1 MRHMLSGLVFSGW
14 AALAALALGAPD
26 ARADEIVGA
35 ARVING
41 DTLVIEQQRVRLYG
55 IDAPET
61 KQRCWASGIRYNC
74 ADQAKATLAHLTRD
88 KDVKCRLES
97 YDAFGQFM
105 GTCTVGALEINR
117 ELVRQGWALAYRQ
130 FTLAYADDEADA
142 ERRKAGLWMG
152 EFETPWDW
160 RTKNGEP
167 PG

>member
-1 MRHMLSGLVFSGW
+1 MRRVLSGIVFLI
-14 AALAALALGAPD
+14 ALAVADPH
-26 ARADEIVGA
+26 ARAADIVGA

-41 DTLVIEQQRVRLYG
+41 DTLVVDQQRVRLFG

-74 ADQAKATLAHLTRD
+74 ADQAKATLTQLTRD
-88 KDVKCRLES
+88 KEITCRLQS
-97 YDAFGQFM
+97 YDAFGQFL
-105 GTCTVGALEINR
+105 GICTVGALEINR

-130 FTLAYADDEADA
+130 FTWAYVEDEADA
-142 ERRKAGLWMG
+142 ERRKVGLWMG

-160 RTKNGEP
+160 RRANGEP